1 MEKKDQVA
9 SPAIDCSCAPNPR
22 TPTIEAIQ
30 RDVGLANQYRIE
42 LIKLLLTIA
51 AALLAF
57 TVAFR
62 PSLTRIDI
70 GWAMWAGWLGLAVSM
85 IGGLFHML
93 GWDHYYK
100 SYRDHDWGNKDD
112 PAAGKASGRAARKRI
127 NAWRRLSMYAQFG
140 GFVVGVAGVAL
151 FAAINIDN
159 AQKPGQRSESSAPQ
173 QSIQTSST
181 PPENAPSP
189 AASEAKK

>member
-1 MEKKDQVA
+1 MEKKDQA
-9 SPAIDCSCAPNPR
+9 ETPATDCSCAQNLR

-30 RDVGLANQYRIE
+30 RDVGLANQYRLE

-62 PSLTRIDI
+62 PSLNRIDL

-85 IGGLFHML
+85 IGGVFHML

-100 SYRDHDWGNKDD
+100 
-112 PAAGKASGRAARKRI
+112 
-127 NAWRRLSMYAQFG
+127 
-140 GFVVGVAGVAL
+140 
-151 FAAINIDN
+151 
-159 AQKPGQRSESSAPQ
+159 
-173 QSIQTSST
+173 
-181 PPENAPSP
+181 
-189 AASEAKK
+189 